1 MKTLLQKIRKA
12 EFEGRMFISLG
23 VVVAVCLISFLVFP
37 NAPSNMELIG
47 RQFGLPDVLS
57 KRIGFS
63 AVALLMVFASLMRMW
78 AGTVL
83 SSPRVMSFKIQKEVL
98 NTEGPYQL
106 TRHPIY
112 FTDFLCFV
120 SFAFCF
126 PLIGIALPVILY
138 FHYRQLIA
146 YEEENFEKQFGA
158 EYTAYQKHTPIFFPS
173 AKSLVRLG
181 AVLPDFRINQDG
193 FRHNG
198 QYVLL
203 APGFV
208 VAAITGNFLHAILI
222 GALGVLDWAI
232 VHTKIGMNPHVK

>member
-23 VVVAVCLISFLVFP
+23 LTVVVCLVSFLVFP
-37 NAPSNMELIG
+37 DAPSNMELIG
-47 RQFGLPDVLS
+47 RQFGVSDVLS
-57 KRIGFS
+57 KQIGFCV
-63 AVALLMVFASLMRMW
+63 VALLMAFASLMRMW

-83 SSPRVMSFKIQKEVL
+83 SSPRVMSFRIQKEVL

-112 FTDFLCFV
+112 FTDFICFV

-126 PLIGIALPVILY
+126 PPVGILLPVLLY
-138 FHYRQLIA
+138 LHYRQLIA

-158 EYTAYQKHTPIFFPS
+158 KYKAYQQHTPIFFPDT
-173 AKSLVRLG
+173 KSLARLG
-181 AVLPDFRINQDG
+181 AVLPEFRINRDG

-203 APGFV
+203 APGFI

-232 VHTKIGMNPHVK
+232 IHTKIGMNPHVK